1 VTGASSAEVVIV
13 GGGVIGCATAY
24 FLAAEHPVPS
34 IIIERNAIG
43 AEASGG
49 AAGELAAAELAEV
62 GGHRPSESYTRLLQ
76 AGIALHSSLSPT
88 LLEESGVDYM
98 LADLPMLRP
107 AFNETEVAHLQAQ
120 AEQHRAFG
128 IGGEWVEPETLRAMG
143 PWLSDEAIGAIYSTE
158 LQLEAYPF
166 ALALA
171 QAAEV
176 HGVEIRTGEV
186 TGIQW
191 SGTRAAG
198 VRMGANTL
206 SAQSV
211 VIANGPW
218 AQHAGEWI
226 GIDIPVKPLRG
237 QIVHLD
243 LPPGSSPPRQA
254 IFHETGYV
262 LPKPNGDLL
271 VGTTMED
278 VGFDREPTQGAR
290 DAILE
295 AAMRLAPALID
306 APVRDV
312 TACLRPYSL
321 DDRPLMGAVPGKD
334 GLYLATGHGFK
345 GITLCLI
352 TGKIMAQ
359 LIAQGQTSFP
369 LDELTPARLVTE

>member
-1 VTGASSAEVVIV
+1 M
-13 GGGVIGCATAY
+13 IGCATAY
-24 FLAAEHPVPS
+24 FLAAEHQVRS

-62 GGHRPSESYTRLLQ
+62 GGHRPSDSYTHLLQ
-76 AGIALHSSLSPT
+76 AGIALHSALSPT
-88 LLEESGVDYM
+88 LLEESGIDYM

-107 AFNETEVAHLQAQ
+107 AFDEAEAAHLQNQ
-120 AEQHRAFG
+120 AEEHRSFG
-128 IGGEWVEPETLRAMG
+128 IGGEWVEPETIRAMG
-143 PWLSDEAIGAIYSTE
+143 SWLSDDAIGAVLSTE
-158 LQLEAYPF
+158 MQLEAYPF

-171 QAAEV
+171 QAGEV
-176 HGVEIRTGEV
+176 HGVEIRAGDV

-191 SGTRAAG
+191 SGTRAIG
-198 VRMGANTL
+198 VRIGADTVG
-206 SAQSV
+206 AQSV

-218 AQHAGEWI
+218 SQHTGEWV
-226 GIDIPVKPLRG
+226 GFDIPVKPMRG

-262 LPKPNGDLL
+262 LPKTNGDLL
-271 VGTTMED
+271 VGTTIED
-278 VGFDREPTQGAR
+278 VGFDRGPTQEAR

-295 AAMRLAPALID
+295 AAVRLAPALID

-321 DDRPLMGAVPGKD
+321 DNRPLIGAVPGKE
-334 GLYLATGHGFK
+334 GLFLATGHGFK

-359 LIAQGQTSFP
+359 LIARGRSDFP
-369 LDELTPARLVTE
+369 LDEVTPARLLTE